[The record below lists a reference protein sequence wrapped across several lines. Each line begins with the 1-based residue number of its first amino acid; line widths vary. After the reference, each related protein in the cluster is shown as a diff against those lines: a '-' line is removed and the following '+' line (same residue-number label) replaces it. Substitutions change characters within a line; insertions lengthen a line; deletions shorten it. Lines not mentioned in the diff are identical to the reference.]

1 MKIYPLI
8 SDYKIAIEMSESF
21 ATRTTLV
28 PYKVNGAL
36 SFASGGQ
43 AVVFKM
49 QDSATNNYYA
59 LKCFVKHQQNR
70 EHNFSHIDT
79 YIRSLGNNPY
89 FVTYD
94 YLPEELW
101 VKDADFPVLIMPWIE
116 GKTMSLLIS
125 ELCAAEDL
133 DSLSQLACKFDKM
146 ALWLLSQDMAH
157 GDLKPDNI
165 IVTPS
170 GDLKLIDYDG
180 MYVPSL
186 AGSSSLELGTAEY
199 RHPKRSS
206 GDFNVLLDD
215 FPILVLSLSLHA
227 LSIKPSL
234 YNPSQGADTLLIRSE
249 DYKNLLGAPCS
260 SFFSTNADNAV
271 IYARFSML
279 VYSVTQP
286 IIKLEGL
293 CGLLKETASQ
303 ADILIASV
311 LGNDGEWID
320 EFGVK
325 YSADG
330 LKLIKCTD
338 EVSHYK
344 VKEGCC
350 VICDWA
356 FSDCYNITNLIFPS
370 SVTTIGEGA
379 FRDCSN
385 LSSLTLPSSLTT
397 IGNYVFWHCSSLTS
411 LTLSLSL
418 MAIGEG
424 AFGNCCSLTSL
435 TLPSSLTTIG
445 KGAFS
450 RCSSLTS
457 MTLPSSVTTIENCTF
472 FCCSNLTSLIL
483 PSSLTTIGNYA
494 FWHCISLISLTFP
507 SSVKTIRRG
516 AFKGCSNLATTYI
529 PKESRLSELLKC
541 HVDPNIIK
549 AV

>member
-21 ATRTTLV
+21 ATRTALV
-28 PYKVNGAL
+28 PYKEHGAL
-36 SFASGGQ
+36 CFATGGP

-49 QDSATNNYYA
+49 QDSVTNNYYA
-59 LKCFVKHQQNR
+59 LKCFVKHQKNR
-70 EHNFSHIDT
+70 EHNFFHIDT
-79 YIRSLGNNPY
+79 YIRSLGDNPY

-133 DSLSQLACKFDKM
+133 YSLSQLACKFDKM

-206 GDFNVLLDD
+206 RDFNALLDD

-234 YNPSQGADTLLIRSE
+234 YNPSKGADTLLIRSE
-249 DYKNLLGAPCS
+249 DYKNLLGAPCT
-260 SFFSTNADNAV
+260 SFFSSNADNAV

-279 VYSVTQP
+279 MYSVTQP

-293 CGLLKETASQ
+293 NGLLKETASQ
-303 ADILIASV
+303 VEGV
-311 LGNDGEWID
+311 LTTEVLESDGEWID
-320 EFGVK
+320 EWGAK

-330 LKLIKCTD
+330 VKLIKCPYTG
-338 EVSHYK
+338 SHYK
-344 VKEGCC
+344 VKEGCR
-350 VICDWA
+350 VIC
-356 FSDCYNITNLIFPS
+356 
-370 SVTTIGEGA
+370 GGA
-379 FRDCSN
+379 FF
-385 LSSLTLPSSLTT
+385 
-397 IGNYVFWHCSSLTS
+397 IV
-411 LTLSLSL
+411 
-418 MAIGEG
+418 
-424 AFGNCCSLTSL
+424 AFH
-435 TLPSSLTTIG
+435 
-445 KGAFS
+445 
-450 RCSSLTS
+450 
-457 MTLPSSVTTIENCTF
+457 
-472 FCCSNLTSLIL
+472 
-483 PSSLTTIGNYA
+483 Y
-494 FWHCISLISLTFP
+494 
-507 SSVKTIRRG
+507 
-516 AFKGCSNLATTYI
+516 
-529 PKESRLSELLKC
+529 
-541 HVDPNIIK
+541 
-549 AV
+549 